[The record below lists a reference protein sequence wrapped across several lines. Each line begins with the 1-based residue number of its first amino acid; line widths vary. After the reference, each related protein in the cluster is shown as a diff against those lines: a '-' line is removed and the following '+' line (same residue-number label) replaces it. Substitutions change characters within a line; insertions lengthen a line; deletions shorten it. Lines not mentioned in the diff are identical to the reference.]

1 MFLWGETKEK
11 MYYILL
17 ERVLIDKVFW
27 FRNVMLTIMILY
39 LGTVFWCVCWCD
51 TSCACGVLVGDHMV
65 LSRVCSGATR
75 CVDVPATRYRWSVAT
90 QTPPN
95 PHLTQSHA
103 FHKAHTNFIFSST
116 SQCHFDILL
125 KVFIALHPL
134 L

>member
-1 MFLWGETKEK
+1 
-11 MYYILL
+11 
-17 ERVLIDKVFW
+17 
-27 FRNVMLTIMILY
+27 MLTSMILY

-65 LSRVCSGATR
+65 QHNLSRVCSGATR

-116 SQCHFDILL
+116 SLNAILIFYL
-125 KVFIALHPL
+125 RFL
-134 L
+134 LLSILFYDFSSPRNCPVCKIWTAKWTSVQVL

>member
-1 MFLWGETKEK
+1 MQSHKKPFIGLQHNVSLGGTKEK

-27 FRNVMLTIMILY
+27 FRNVMLTSMILY

-90 QTPPN
+90 QTPTKP
-95 PHLTQSHA
+95 PPDTV
-103 FHKAHTNFIFSST
+103 TRI
-116 SQCHFDILL
+116 
-125 KVFIALHPL
+125 P
-134 L
+134 